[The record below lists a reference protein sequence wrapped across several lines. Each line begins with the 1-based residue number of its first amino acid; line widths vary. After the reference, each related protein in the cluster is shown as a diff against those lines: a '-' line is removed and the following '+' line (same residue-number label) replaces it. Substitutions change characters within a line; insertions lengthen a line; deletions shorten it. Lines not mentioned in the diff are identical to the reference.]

1 MADGSPT
8 MWRVRGKISGRAP
21 SSGRKQKLE
30 VRRTRRAGCTDG
42 TKIVDVDTA
51 PNLTHWPVEHGL
63 LSHKRAEYT
72 LIKFCFRSEMTT
84 WICLNYT
91 WRRDPKRT
99 TPSKAIAK
107 QRGMAAKGA
116 FLCVN

>member
-1 MADGSPT
+1 MKNRITLSEMNNDGGDVADGSPT

-51 PNLTHWPVEHGL
+51 PNLTNWPVEHGL
-63 LSHKRAEYT
+63 LSHKRAEVYADQV
-72 LIKFCFRSEMTT
+72 LLPFRNDYVDMSE
-84 WICLNYT
+84 LYV
-91 WRRDPKRT
+91 
-99 TPSKAIAK
+99 
-107 QRGMAAKGA
+107 AA
-116 FLCVN
+116 